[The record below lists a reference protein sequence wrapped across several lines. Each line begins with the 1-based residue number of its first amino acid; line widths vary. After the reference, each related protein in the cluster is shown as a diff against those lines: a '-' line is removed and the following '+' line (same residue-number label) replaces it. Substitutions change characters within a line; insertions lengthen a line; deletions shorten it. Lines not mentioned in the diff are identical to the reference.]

1 MVKKF
6 QIKSAVYFGKNS
18 LHCLAEKNYQN
29 VLVITDPFMKESG
42 NIELV
47 LTHLKAEAKVTL
59 FSRIYPDPDA
69 ALIAEGMKVYL
80 EVEPDMVI
88 ACGGGST
95 IDAVKSI
102 LFCCSKVRE
111 GISPLFVAIPTTSGT
126 GSEVTNFSV
135 VTMEGQ
141 KIPIVDD
148 ALLPDVAILDA
159 GLTETVPRA
168 ITADTGM
175 DVLTHAIE
183 AYVSTGASNYTDA
196 LAEKAVELV
205 FTYLPAAVKDGSDI
219 YAREQMHDASC
230 MAGMAF
236 SNASLGIN
244 HSLAHAIGGAL
255 RLPHGR
261 ANAIILPWVIE
272 YNAADFIARKKY
284 CQLAARLGL
293 INQPEEEGVRQL
305 ICAIRAMQQ
314 KIQIPATFQEAG
326 ISAQDFESKLHFM
339 SDAASK
345 DNCTATNPVRPSVD
359 DLANLYRRCYCGS

>member
-1 MVKKF
+1 MKKF
-6 QIKSAVYFGKNS
+6 QVKSAVYFGNNS
-18 LHCLAEKNYQN
+18 LHCLAVKSYQN

-42 NIELV
+42 NIDLV
-47 LTHLKAEAKVTL
+47 LAHLRPEAKVTV
-59 FSRIYPDPDA
+59 FARIYPDPDA

-102 LFCCSKVRE
+102 LFCCSKLKE
-111 GISPLFVAIPTTSGT
+111 GPAPLFVAIPTTSGT

-135 VTMEGQ
+135 VTMDGQ

-148 ALLPDVAILDA
+148 SLLPDVAILDA
-159 GLTETVPRA
+159 GLTETVPRT

-205 FTYLPAAVKDGSDI
+205 FDYLPVAVKDGSNTF
-219 YAREQMHDASC
+219 AREQMHDASC

-261 ANAIILPWVIE
+261 ANAIILPWVIA
-272 YNAADFIARKKY
+272 YNAADFSARKKY

-305 ICAIRAMQQ
+305 ICAVRAMQQ
-314 KIQIPATFQEAG
+314 KIQIPATFREAG
-326 ISAQDFESKLHFM
+326 ISKQDFVSKLDFM
-339 SDAASK
+339 SNAALK
-345 DNCTATNPVRPSVD
+345 DNCTATNPVQPSVR
-359 DLANLYRRCYCGS
+359 DLETLYRNCYHGS